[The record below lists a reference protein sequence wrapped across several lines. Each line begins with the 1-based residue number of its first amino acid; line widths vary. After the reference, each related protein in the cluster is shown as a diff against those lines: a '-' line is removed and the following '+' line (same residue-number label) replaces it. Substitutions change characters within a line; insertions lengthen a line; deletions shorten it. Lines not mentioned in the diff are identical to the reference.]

1 MDDLQFD
8 KAEYSGPSGI
18 GLCANCSKPIE
29 GQYWHANGQN
39 VCGDCA
45 NILRHVQQTPAQ
57 SIVLKGALYAFGAA
71 IACAIG
77 YAAILIITKYE
88 LALISIAVGW
98 LVGKAARIGAG
109 GRGGRPVQIVAVI
122 ATYMAISGSL
132 FFQILYAYFS
142 EGKMVANLFNYV
154 WLFILSMGKP
164 FFELQEGFSGLLGVA
179 ILFFGLQQ
187 AWQQT
192 RGVSIE
198 LAGPYTPGTVQQT

>member
-8 KAEYSGPSGI
+8 KADYSGPTGI
-18 GLCANCSKPIE
+18 GPCANCGKPIGE
-29 GQYWHANGQN
+29 TYWHANGQN
-39 VCGDCA
+39 VCDACA
-45 NILRHVQQTPAQ
+45 DMFKRVQQAPAQ
-57 SIVLKGALYAFGAA
+57 SVVVKGAIYAFGAA
-71 IACAIG
+71 LGCAIA

-98 LVGKAARIGAG
+98 LVGKAARIGTG

-132 FFQILYAYFS
+132 FFQILYAYFQ
-142 EGKMVANLFNYV
+142 EGKMVAGLWSYFVLF
-154 WLFILSMGKP
+154 FLSMGKP
-164 FFELQEGFSGLLGVA
+164 FYELQEGLGGLLGLA

-192 RGVSIE
+192 HGVNIDI
-198 LAGPYTPGTVQQT
+198 AGPYRSETVQQS